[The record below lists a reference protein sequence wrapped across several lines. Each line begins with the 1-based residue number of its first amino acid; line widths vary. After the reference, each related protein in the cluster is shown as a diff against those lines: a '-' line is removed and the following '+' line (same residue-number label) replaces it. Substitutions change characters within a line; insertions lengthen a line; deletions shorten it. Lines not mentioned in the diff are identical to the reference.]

1 MSAGSPET
9 APRDER
15 SRRYASTTHPV
26 GRSAPSR
33 HSDVIA
39 FPFPLRISYI
49 TERYRNLWRASL
61 PSVDARRP
69 LRLSRS
75 RMNERAAVIVISS
88 VSAVSL
94 TVIAAFRVLMHLGWL

>member
-39 FPFPLRISYI
+39 FPLRISYI